1 MNPLTM
7 LLMKI
12 ICFLKQEKQKE
23 AISMFNK
30 ILERDSSYNHLKVFL
45 FYIIYY

>member
-12 ICFLKQEKQKE
+12 ISFLNKDKQKE
-23 AISMFNK
+23 VCEMFNN
-30 ILERDSSYNHLKVFL
+30 ILKKDSSYNHLKIFL